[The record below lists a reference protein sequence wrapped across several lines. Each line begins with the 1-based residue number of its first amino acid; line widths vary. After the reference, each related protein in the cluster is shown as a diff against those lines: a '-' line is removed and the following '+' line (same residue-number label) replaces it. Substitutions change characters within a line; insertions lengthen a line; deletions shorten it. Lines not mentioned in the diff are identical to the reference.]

1 MSEPPKITW
10 CAADRDKATKDPNK
24 PRTLFAIGIDGP
36 GGKVKAGGAYSNSRL
51 CWQIFN
57 LWARIVNGEDPEAA
71 FKAVFKKEEQKVEPD
86 AKPRKRSKSSTV

>member
-1 MSEPPKITW
+1 MAEPPKITW
-10 CAADRDKATKDPNK
+10 CAEDRNKATKDPNK

-71 FKAVFKKEEQKVEPD
+71 FKAVFKKEEPKPD
-86 AKPRKRSKSSTV
+86 VKPGKRKRPSAV